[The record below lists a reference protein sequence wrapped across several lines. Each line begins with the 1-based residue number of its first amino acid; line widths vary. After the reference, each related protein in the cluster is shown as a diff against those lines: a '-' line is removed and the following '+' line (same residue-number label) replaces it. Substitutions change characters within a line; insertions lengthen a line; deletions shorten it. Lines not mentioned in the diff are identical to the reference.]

1 MDVLFVSTRPYG
13 GTVKQFTEHK
23 RINHYTQS
31 FFGKQLANPAYLT
44 QLLNV
49 RLESR
54 ITRRSLADDS
64 GFSCCPRKG
73 TVTSGSFDTS

>member
-31 FFGKQLANPAYLT
+31 FFGKQVANPAYLT
-44 QLLNV
+44 Q
-49 RLESR
+49 
-54 ITRRSLADDS
+54 TREQ
-64 GFSCCPRKG
+64 G
-73 TVTSGSFDTS
+73 